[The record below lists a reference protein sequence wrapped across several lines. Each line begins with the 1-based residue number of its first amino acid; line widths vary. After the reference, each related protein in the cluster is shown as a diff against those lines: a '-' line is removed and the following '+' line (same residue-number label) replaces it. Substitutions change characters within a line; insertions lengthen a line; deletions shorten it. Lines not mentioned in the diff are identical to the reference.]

1 MERTCP
7 PGYGRKGSSC
17 ELCPASTYGHGVCLP
32 CPPNSYNLK
41 AGSAYCDP
49 CPPGAYVGGQC
60 HPVESALPLSLLG
73 LVFKCG
79 FITTSVL
86 SLLLGLVLI
95 WLKARSKARFKGV
108 PTTVPTSS
116 LSGGEVL
123 YSRVP
128 SSDPFEAP
136 PENSSSHSD
145 CDAARLDAV
154 QRGRPSRTSTTKT
167 SSSSN
172 RTARARVVASSKGLV
187 EGAPSDDR
195 SVWGDG
201 AGGDAS
207 SPTKRRLILK
217 RVEERGAGLPDND
230 VDIAPRK
237 EREVILD
244 RLKRTGKAKWALGG
258 DNA

>member
-108 PTTVPTSS
+108 PTTVPTTSS

-136 PENSSSHSD
+136 PENSSS
-145 CDAARLDAV
+145 R
-154 QRGRPSRTSTTKT
+154 R
-167 SSSSN
+167 
-172 RTARARVVASSKGLV
+172 RAPAWSVLAKGLV

-195 SVWGDG
+195 SAWGDS